1 MYGGLE
7 VKRKK
12 VLSVLLVLALVLTAG
27 CGAESKPPAAS
38 SGSTVTDGSGAVLV
52 IPENNKD
59 TAIASVYAVSVPF
72 IVALGL
78 SDRVKAINVKSKFWT
93 DNVEGLKKAGTVGRG
108 VVDLEALARLAP
120 VVLIHRSND
129 PETVEAVSALD
140 IDVLCITVEN
150 LNDIKS
156 TLNLMGR
163 YFGAEE
169 RASKVCAW
177 MDEKFAYVDSIVEK
191 IPENERVRALVMGGE
206 LGRIAG
212 GDMLQSWMIEKAGG
226 ICVSDGLEADHNWTD
241 VGIETVFEWNP
252 DFLFC
257 TGSTALDYST
267 EGLYEDSAWSAVSAV
282 EKRHVYQIPAEYD
295 AWDMPG
301 ISCVLG
307 TMYMLRQMYPD
318 YFSAEELQTQID
330 DYYSF
335 MFGKTFDPDYL
346 GYDLES

>member
-1 MYGGLE
+1 M
-7 VKRKK
+7 KK
-12 VLSVLLVLALVLTAG
+12 AVLLFLALALILSLFG
-27 CGAESKPPAAS
+27 CGAKQTPPAANE
-38 SGSTVTDGSGAVLV
+38 GNTVTDGSGAVLS
-52 IPENNKD
+52 IPENRED

-93 DNVEGLKKAGTVGRG
+93 DNVEGLKNAGSVGRG
-108 VVDLEALARLAP
+108 VVDLEALANLAP

-129 PETVEAVSALD
+129 PKTVEAASALD

-150 LNDIKS
+150 LDDIKS

-163 YFGAEE
+163 YFGAQE
-169 RASKVCAW
+169 RANEVCDW
-177 MDEKFAYVDSIVEK
+177 LDEKFAYIDSIVET
-191 IPENERVRALVMGGE
+191 IPENERVRALVLGGE
-206 LGRIAG
+206 LGRVAG

-226 ICVSDGLEADHNWTD
+226 FCVADVLEADHNWTD
-241 VGIETVFEWNP
+241 VGAETIFEWNP
-252 DFLFC
+252 DYLFC
-257 TGSTALDYST
+257 TGSTSLEYT
-267 EGLYEDSAWSAVSAV
+267 VEGLYEDSAWSAVNAV
-282 EKRHVYQIPAEYD
+282 KNRNVYQIPAKYD

-330 DYYSF
+330 EYYLF
-335 MFGKTFDPDYL
+335 MFGKTFSPEYL
-346 GYDLES
+346 GYDLEN